1 MGETVIKVIVPIFMF
16 TLMFGMGLTL
26 TKADFKRVLV
36 FPKPTLIGLVLQL
49 LILPAV
55 GFFLAYSF
63 DLPTMIAV
71 GLVAVAACPGGTTSN
86 VIVHMGKGD
95 TALSITLTAT
105 ATAVTL
111 FTLPLWVS
119 YTLAFFGGS
128 DTAVDM
134 PILRTAAQLALF
146 TVVPVGLGM
155 FARSRKPSL
164 VEREPIISKIS
175 TIAMVLAFVAA
186 GIVEGEKTLGSAG
199 AVVIPSVLF
208 VLAALVLG
216 YGVPR
221 LSGISNKDSS
231 TIAVETCLKNVLLSL
246 FLATNSL
253 NSLEAAYGSAVVMV
267 VMMPVAVGIMVAYR
281 YSNKREEQA
290 ECVS

>member
-1 MGETVIKVIVPIFMF
+1 
-16 TLMFGMGLTL
+16 
-26 TKADFKRVLV
+26 
-36 FPKPTLIGLVLQL
+36 
-49 LILPAV
+49 
-55 GFFLAYSF
+55 
-63 DLPTMIAV
+63 
-71 GLVAVAACPGGTTSN
+71 
-86 VIVHMGKGD
+86 
-95 TALSITLTAT
+95 
-105 ATAVTL
+105 
-111 FTLPLWVS
+111 
-119 YTLAFFGGS
+119 
-128 DTAVDM
+128 
-134 PILRTAAQLALF
+134 
-146 TVVPVGLGM
+146 
-155 FARSRKPSL
+155 L